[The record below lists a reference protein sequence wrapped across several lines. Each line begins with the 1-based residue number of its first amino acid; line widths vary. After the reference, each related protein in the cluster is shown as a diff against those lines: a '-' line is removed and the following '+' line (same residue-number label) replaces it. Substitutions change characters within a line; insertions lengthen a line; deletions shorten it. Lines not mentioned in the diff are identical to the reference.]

1 MGNDVTG
8 GAYGLTANPSGS
20 FNGSAMTLFYGPSTW
35 PSLSATLNPDATP
48 CWAKHGPG
56 CTWDQS
62 KIWANVTVTANGGVP
77 QAGDIGVH
85 KAAVAE
91 LVKAKIPDPD
101 FVRPTATLPLS
112 PWGRSLTLRLSTQ
125 DGIGIFDWESWRA
138 LFSENYDSLSYS
150 NYYSTLLVKKREPPP
165 LCPPLPPHGSRAFR
179 TTLLPPSP
187 ADVQSIRT
195 GPTRRRSRR
204 RRSGSTTRAPSCSS
218 RRRSARRRSCA
229 QRGNSASMSTRW
241 TRPRTCS
248 GSGRR

>member
-1 MGNDVTG
+1 MAARRYMGNDVTG

-35 PSLSATLNPDATP
+35 PSLSATRNPDATP

-101 FVRPTATLPLS
+101 FVRPNRNPQVRR
-112 PWGRSLTLRLSTQ
+112 GV
-125 DGIGIFDWESWRA
+125 A
-138 LFSENYDSLSYS
+138 LL
-150 NYYSTLLVKKREPPP
+150 
-165 LCPPLPPHGSRAFR
+165 R
-179 TTLLPPSP
+179 TTVL
-187 ADVQSIRT
+187 
-195 GPTRRRSRR
+195 
-204 RRSGSTTRAPSCSS
+204 
-218 RRRSARRRSCA
+218 
-229 QRGNSASMSTRW
+229 
-241 TRPRTCS
+241 
-248 GSGRR
+248 

>member
-101 FVRPTATLPLS
+101 FVRPTPPSTLLS
-112 PWGRSLTLRLSTQ
+112 FRGGVLRCLTKTLRWSAQ

-165 LCPPLPPHGSRAFR
+165 PLCPSPP
-179 TTLLPPSP
+179 P
-187 ADVQSIRT
+187 
-195 GPTRRRSRR
+195 
-204 RRSGSTTRAPSCSS
+204 
-218 RRRSARRRSCA
+218 
-229 QRGNSASMSTRW
+229 
-241 TRPRTCS
+241 
-248 GSGRR
+248 

>member
-101 FVRPTATLPLS
+101 FVRPQQPSTPAFAVGTKLDVALVNP
-112 PWGRSLTLRLSTQ
+112 GRDRNIRLGVVARAVQRELRL
-125 DGIGIFDWESWRA
+125 A
-138 LFSENYDSLSYS
+138 L
-150 NYYSTLLVKKREPPP
+150 LLQLLQHAPREE
-165 LCPPLPPHGSRAFR
+165 A
-179 TTLLPPSP
+179 
-187 ADVQSIRT
+187 
-195 GPTRRRSRR
+195 
-204 RRSGSTTRAPSCSS
+204 
-218 RRRSARRRSCA
+218 
-229 QRGNSASMSTRW
+229 
-241 TRPRTCS
+241 
-248 GSGRR
+248 

>member
-101 FVRPTATLPLS
+101 FVRHPNPFPLS
-112 PWGRSLTLRLSTQ
+112 PWDCCAAYAGAGEFRTGS
-125 DGIGIFDWESWRA
+125 G
-138 LFSENYDSLSYS
+138 
-150 NYYSTLLVKKREPPP
+150 YST
-165 LCPPLPPHGSRAFR
+165 GSRGARCSAR
-179 TTLLPPSP
+179 TTTRSP
-187 ADVQSIRT
+187 T
-195 GPTRRRSRR
+195 PTTTARS
-204 RRSGSTTRAPSCSS
+204 S
-218 RRRSARRRSCA
+218 
-229 QRGNSASMSTRW
+229 
-241 TRPRTCS
+241 
-248 GSGRR
+248 

>member
-35 PSLSATLNPDATP
+35 PSLSATRNPDATP

-101 FVRPTATLPLS
+101 FVRPTPTHPPPQLS
-112 PWGRSLTLRLSTQ
+112 PGGVALLTVAAPGRDRDIRLGVVARAVQRELRL
-125 DGIGIFDWESWRA
+125 A
-138 LFSENYDSLSYS
+138 L
-150 NYYSTLLVKKREPPP
+150 LLQ
-165 LCPPLPPHGSRAFR
+165 
-179 TTLLPPSP
+179 LLQHSP
-187 ADVQSIRT
+187 RQEA
-195 GPTRRRSRR
+195 
-204 RRSGSTTRAPSCSS
+204 
-218 RRRSARRRSCA
+218 
-229 QRGNSASMSTRW
+229 
-241 TRPRTCS
+241 
-248 GSGRR
+248 

>member
-35 PSLSATLNPDATP
+35 PSLSATRNPDATP

-101 FVRPTATLPLS
+101 FVRPTPTHPPPQLS
-112 PWGRSLTLRLSTQ
+112 PGGAALLTGAAQPRTGS
-125 DGIGIFDWESWRA
+125 G
-138 LFSENYDSLSYS
+138 
-150 NYYSTLLVKKREPPP
+150 YST
-165 LCPPLPPHGSRAFR
+165 GSRGARCSAR
-179 TTLLPPSP
+179 TTTRSP
-187 ADVQSIRT
+187 T
-195 GPTRRRSRR
+195 PTTTARS
-204 RRSGSTTRAPSCSS
+204 S
-218 RRRSARRRSCA
+218 
-229 QRGNSASMSTRW
+229 
-241 TRPRTCS
+241 
-248 GSGRR
+248 